1 MCFYLCQARQE
12 LLRRGLFETDYRF
25 YAKHGCFL
33 ATLFLSGLHLSL
45 AAGYG
50 SAAKLLGAA
59 LIGGPPPR
67 ARVRLGFV
75 GRVMPLGQAARR
87 RAHRRVLAS
96 PTPTPAPTPA
106 PTLVPTLAPTLA
118 LSISRHPDQVR
129 AGSRWRG
136 WVTTW
141 ATRP

>member
-75 GRVMPLGQAARR
+75 ARVMPLGQAARR
-87 RAHRRVLAS
+87 RAHRRVLA
-96 PTPTPAPTPA
+96 TPTPISGWARLGP
-106 PTLVPTLAPTLA
+106 LVITK
-118 LSISRHPDQVR
+118 DR
-129 AGSRWRG
+129 A
-136 WVTTW
+136 
-141 ATRP
+141 